1 MRAQA
6 DTGRTRQLKGQ
17 PIGGQ
22 FAEEVK
28 SGSGLALAEAEPHD
42 PARAATRTCT
52 QAGWPTVGQM
62 LERLHED
69 GRIDTAKL
77 SAIGTDQAAWI
88 GDNMLGDSV
97 DHAEDIL
104 ERTYVANCRP
114 PAGGYVSDDL
124 LFLDERRLRENCRRA
139 GAGLLV
145 AEMVA
150 SVESRDNLAKGYLNH
165 LDDDTL
171 TQLDAE
177 AVQPALDRMV
187 AEINNPNSPLWD
199 EGVGGGPDRALL
211 MPARYDHGK
220 PSAA

>member
-42 PARAATRTCT
+42 PAREATRTCT
-52 QAGWPTVGQM
+52 QAGWPTAGQM

-69 GRIDTAKL
+69 GRIDTANL
-77 SAIGTDQAAWI
+77 SAVDADQVAWI
-88 GDNMLGDSV
+88 GDNVLGDSI

-104 ERTYVANCRP
+104 ERTYIANYHP

-124 LFLDERRLRENCRRA
+124 LFLDEGRLRENCQRA

-150 SVESRDNLAKGYLNH
+150 SVESRDNLSKGYLNH

-177 AVQPALDRMV
+177 VLQPALDQMV
-187 AEINNPNSPLWD
+187 AEINNPNSPVWD
-199 EGVGGGPDRALL
+199 DDAGDWPDRALL